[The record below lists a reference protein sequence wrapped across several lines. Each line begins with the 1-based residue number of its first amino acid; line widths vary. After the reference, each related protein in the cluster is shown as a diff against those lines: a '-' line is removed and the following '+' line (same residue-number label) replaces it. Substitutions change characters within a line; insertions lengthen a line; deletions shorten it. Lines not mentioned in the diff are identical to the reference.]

1 MGPILKL
8 YLIIRR
14 RKINNDDFYKLN
26 IYYNSLPAFKN
37 IKIVFSAYFFSPLTL
52 GANSQFKNKIYV
64 SSEWAVLLLEND
76 NEEIKNAFLFT
87 LGHELT
93 HKDKSFPTNKYR
105 KKDLKFIN
113 WVNEVYCDFG
123 AAKKIGNNSKDN
135 LKRAIKFKIKM
146 KPHNE
151 ESKTHPSWNKRL
163 EYAEIG
169 VFGKILIKQIYTD
182 SKCNNDDLLNEVIE
196 FYKNRTIT
204 LK

>member
-37 IKIVFSAYFFSPLTL
+37 IKIIFSAYFFSPLTL

-64 SSEWAVLLLEND
+64 SSEWAVLLLKND

-123 AAKKIGNNSKDN
+123 AAKKLEIIV
-135 LKRAIKFKIKM
+135 RKI
-146 KPHNE
+146 
-151 ESKTHPSWNKRL
+151 
-163 EYAEIG
+163 
-169 VFGKILIKQIYTD
+169 
-182 SKCNNDDLLNEVIE
+182 
-196 FYKNRTIT
+196 
-204 LK
+204 